1 MCNQIT
7 LKASVDEVAS
17 HFKAQRKKETNAS
30 SGDVWKGGTGFIV
43 RDVAGERQLD
53 AMVWGFPR
61 HSKNKKT
68 GKPNKPTHVNN
79 ARDDQ
84 LMNHYGLWR
93 DWFVRPE
100 QRCLIPIT
108 AFAEAV
114 GAEGQMTRTWISI
127 ADQPL
132 AACAGF
138 WRPTDEWGDSYT
150 MVMVDAVSEMLEV
163 HDRMP
168 VILHP
173 EDHEAWLHAPAE
185 EAMELVTQYPSDRLV
200 IDHTPELWYAG
211 RTRKDAAPTAA
222 TLL

>member
-17 HFKAQRKKETNAS
+17 HFKARRPKPTNAS
-30 SGDVWKGGTGFIV
+30 TGDVWKGGTGFIV
-43 RDVAGERQLD
+43 RESAGERV
-53 AMVWGFPR
+53 METMTWGFPKYL
-61 HSKNKKT
+61 KNKRT
-68 GKPNKPTHVNN
+68 GELNKPLKVNN
-79 ARDDQ
+79 ARDDH
-84 LMNHYGLWR
+84 LMSPFGMWHE
-93 DWFVRPE
+93 WFIQPG

-114 GAEGQMTRTWISI
+114 GASPNMTRTWVRV
-127 ADQPL
+127 ADQPI

-150 MVMVDAVSEMLEV
+150 MVMVDAVPEMMEI

-173 EDHEAWLHAPAE
+173 DDWDSWLHAETDQAL
-185 EAMELVTQYPSDRLV
+185 ELVKQYPANRLIVEPTDELWVPKRRPNDRQ
-200 IDHTPELWYAG
+200 PEL
-211 RTRKDAAPTAA
+211 
-222 TLL
+222 L

>member
-1 MCNQIT
+1 
-7 LKASVDEVAS
+7 
-17 HFKAQRKKETNAS
+17 
-30 SGDVWKGGTGFIV
+30 
-43 RDVAGERQLD
+43 
-53 AMVWGFPR
+53 MVWGFPR

-150 MVMVDAVSEMLEV
+150 MVMVDAVPEMMEI

-168 VILHP
+168 VILRP
-173 EDHEAWLHAPAE
+173 SDLDTWLHAPAE
-185 EAMELVTQYPSDRLV
+185 EVLDLVKQYSSKQLVVEPTDELWVPKRPPQNPQPELV
-200 IDHTPELWYAG
+200 
-211 RTRKDAAPTAA
+211 
-222 TLL
+222 

>member
-108 AFAEAV
+108 AFAEA
-114 GAEGQMTRTWISI
+114 
-127 ADQPL
+127 
-132 AACAGF
+132 AAC
-138 WRPTDEWGDSYT
+138 
-150 MVMVDAVSEMLEV
+150 
-163 HDRMP
+163 
-168 VILHP
+168 
-173 EDHEAWLHAPAE
+173 PA
-185 EAMELVTQYPSDRLV
+185 
-200 IDHTPELWYAG
+200 
-211 RTRKDAAPTAA
+211 
-222 TLL
+222 